1 MIAEKKKTNSMIT
14 VRKKNYENKNNVL
27 L

>member
-1 MIAEKKKTNSMIT
+1 MIT
-14 VRKKNYENKNNVL
+14 VRKKNYENKNTVL